1 MATPNPARLSA
12 LGSKTLTLA
21 MERQRLLSIS
31 PPSSSSPL
39 RPAGANP
46 GGSVGQITKNLT
58 ALREGIINIENSQG
72 PSKQTQALREQYQSV
87 LGILGEDEVSAAG
100 IESLPVPPQRRV
112 EPLIPSATASSLQQQ
127 GTTFKDDPQ
136 ETNEDMY
143 MQQTQ
148 IMRDQDTQLESLSQS
163 IGRQHHLSLQINDE
177 LGEQAGL
184 LEGLDEDL
192 DRTGARLARAQRTMN
207 KVSKGA
213 KENWSTLT
221 IGIII
226 LVLLLLIIIFK
237 T

>member
-112 EPLIPSATASSLQQQ
+112 EPLIPSAVASSLQQQ

-148 IMRDQDTQLESLSQS
+148 IMRGIFISLFCWCCPVSFRHRSRYTARVSVPIHRKAASSLVTDQ
-163 IGRQHHLSLQINDE
+163 RR
-177 LGEQAGL
+177 AW
-184 LEGLDEDL
+184 
-192 DRTGARLARAQRTMN
+192 RTSGSARG
-207 KVSKGA
+207 VG
-213 KENWSTLT
+213 
-221 IGIII
+221 
-226 LVLLLLIIIFK
+226 
-237 T
+237 